1 MPETVLGRDEAAY
14 RDVQRIPF
22 WVYGILAV
30 IAGGMGYIATTL
42 PRPWNL
48 GLGAGA
54 VSALMIGL
62 IIAVIFST
70 MTTEVTPTVIR
81 SRFGLYRFEMPL
93 GRVRGVEVVEVD
105 PWSTENWGVPGP
117 RIKGGYLGL
126 RGRGGIKLS
135 FDDGKGMV
143 LGSDNPE
150 GLAEA
155 VRSRIGRSA
164 PMVTST

>member
-1 MPETVLGRDEAAY
+1 MAETVSGRDETAY

-42 PRPWNL
+42 PRPGNL
-48 GLGAGA
+48 VLGAGA
-54 VSALMIGL
+54 VLTLMIGL
-62 IIAVIFST
+62 IIAVNFST
-70 MTTEVTPTVIR
+70 MTTEVTPTAIH
-81 SRFGLYRFEMPL
+81 SRLGLFRFEMPL
-93 GRVRGVEVVEVD
+93 GRVRGVEVVDVD
-105 PWSTENWGVPGP
+105 PWSTENWGVRGP

-135 FDDGKGMV
+135 FDDGKEVV
-143 LGSDNPE
+143 LGSHHSE

-155 VRSRIGRSA
+155 IRKRIGGSA
-164 PMVTST
+164 PTATST